1 MPQRKALKKPSIRQ
15 LRQIYDQYG
24 GRSVEFLETVRGFI
38 LYVLKRY
45 LGVVEEECFYSA
57 YSRVLSALEY
67 YDKDRV
73 NLASFIFSVVRNRA
87 SSFMYH
93 RRKREYEDEGA
104 LEFLEDEGGG
114 YEEFERVHGYE
125 SALRGMKSVKVRGD
139 IGEAVRR
146 ILKGGEGSIHFA
158 NMIWTAAA
166 REERDG
172 AGIA

>member
-1 MPQRKALKKPSIRQ
+1 MPAKKGLKKPSIKD
-15 LRQIYDQYG
+15 LRRIYDTYG

-45 LGVVEEECFYSA
+45 LGYYDEEAFYSA

-93 RRKREYEDEGA
+93 RRKRDYESEEA
-104 LEFLEDEGGG
+104 LEFLEDEGNG
-114 YEEFERVHGYE
+114 YEEVEEVMVYE
-125 SALRGMKSVKVRGD
+125 GALRGMERVKVRGD
-139 IGEAVRR
+139 LRECIRR
-146 ILKGGEGSIHFA
+146 ILKAGEGSSDFR
-158 NMIWTAAA
+158 NLIW
-166 REERDG
+166 RSKEG
-172 AGIA
+172 A

>member
-1 MPQRKALKKPSIRQ
+1 MSRFMPQRKALKKPSIRQ

-45 LGVVEEECFYSA
+45 LGYYDEEAFYSA

-93 RRKREYEDEGA
+93 RRKRDYEDCEA
-104 LEFLEDEGGG
+104 LEFLEDEGDG
-114 YEEFERVHGYE
+114 YEDVEEVMAYE
-125 SALRGMKSVKVRGD
+125 GALRGMERIKVRGD
-139 IGEAVRR
+139 LRECVRR
-146 ILKGGEGSIHFA
+146 ILKAGEGSSDFR
-158 NMIWTAAA
+158 NLIWRA
-166 REERDG
+166 RDEEASTG
-172 AGIA
+172 